1 MSTDTIPFYNT
12 TGLISTDLVR
22 AKASATSQDAIIL
35 SHFNAHPDT
44 PYSPSDIHT
53 LLFTSATPIT
63 SVRRSMSSLTRAGHL
78 IKLTGLVDGI
88 YGRHEHV
95 WRYNPSACSAVRL
108 PFRGRGCA
116 QV

>member
-12 TGLISTDLVR
+12 TGLRSTDLFR

-35 SHFNAHPDT
+35 AHFNAHPDT

-63 SVRRSMSSLTRAGHL
+63 SIRRSMSSLTRAGHL

-95 WRYNPSACSAVRL
+95 WRYNPYQK
-108 PFRGRGCA
+108 PINYK
-116 QV
+116 